1 VRGIIFSGLL
11 GTNMIKK
18 TNIILISGLIIVSF
32 FWTTCDQASLFWT
45 ISHEVAPKKPLI
57 DGSPSKMVKDTSDN
71 LYVANGEL
79 WEFTDKKWQKIPG
92 PNTSMLISDVAV
104 TTANLYILVTDEK
117 NSDTVIWERSD
128 GGTWKE
134 IISGKDYR
142 YQSIYG
148 AGGTLFYSARPGI
161 SARPGTDYNLYK
173 YNNSGADTLIK
184 GATGILRGV
193 VFANSKYFLAT
204 EGDGILVYDGTSLT
218 ETLTGTAGELF
229 TGIIKIDDANNIVA
243 VTFRGKIYQ
252 IDSNTPAVIP
262 DYPIQKNEYFT
273 GALALWDDTRPSAT
287 TPKLLLLGVKSS
299 SSYYGYHEML
309 IGNDG
314 KLTGAYNEPGQAFPT
329 SMKTHEAYIA
339 TIEEHAINSLM
350 QAPDLFDDEQ
360 GRPVVFAST
369 QQSGLWSLR
378 HDASENENVWN
389 AEE

>member
-1 VRGIIFSGLL
+1 
-11 GTNMIKK
+11 
-18 TNIILISGLIIVSF
+18 
-32 FWTTCDQASLFWT
+32 
-45 ISHEVAPKKPLI
+45 
-57 DGSPSKMVKDTSDN
+57 
-71 LYVANGEL
+71 
-79 WEFTDKKWQKIPG
+79 
-92 PNTSMLISDVAV
+92 MLISDVAV
-104 TTANLYILVTDEK
+104 TTAKLYILVTDEK
-117 NSDTVIWERSD
+117 NSDTVIWERS

-148 AGGTLFYSARPGI
+148 AEGTLFYSARPGI

-173 YNNSGADTLIK
+173 YDNGGADTPIK

-218 ETLTGTAGELF
+218 GNPLTTGTAGELF
-229 TGIIKIDDANNIVA
+229 TGIIKIDDANNIIVA
-243 VTFRGKIYQ
+243 VTYRGKIYQ
-252 IDSNTPAVIP
+252 IDSGTLAVISG
-262 DYPIQKNEYFT
+262 YPVQKNEYFT
-273 GALALWDDTRPSAT
+273 GALAIWDDTQPPPAI

-299 SSYYGYHEML
+299 SSYYGYHE
-309 IGNDG
+309 IPIDAT
-314 KLTGAYNEPGQAFPT
+314 TGRLGDKYYEPGSDSPT

-350 QAPDLFDDEQ
+350 QAPDLFDDVEQ
-360 GRPVVFAST
+360 GGRPVVFAST